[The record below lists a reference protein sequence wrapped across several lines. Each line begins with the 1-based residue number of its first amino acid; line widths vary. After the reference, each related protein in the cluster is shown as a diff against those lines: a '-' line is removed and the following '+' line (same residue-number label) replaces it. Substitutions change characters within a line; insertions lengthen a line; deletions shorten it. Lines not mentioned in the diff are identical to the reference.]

1 MTIFA
6 AHCSNATDKQDKR
19 LKWTIRKFHK
29 KAGRMWQH
37 EVYKEVI
44 VSNFLDGSE
53 NFYNQIT
60 QQYPQDILKHTRPRV
75 CFPKEV
81 ATLERLFRHK
91 Y

>member
-1 MTIFA
+1 M
-6 AHCSNATDKQDKR
+6 
-19 LKWTIRKFHK
+19 TIRKFHK

-60 QQYPQDILKHTRPRV
+60 HQYPKIFQNTHTRASV

-81 ATLERLFRHK
+81 ATLERLFGHE